1 MIVSQ
6 TPLRISFAGG
16 ATDFARYYREHEGLV
31 VSAAIDK
38 YIYVIVSPRFDDL
51 IYVNYS
57 KKEIVKKVGDLK
69 HELVREALVRTGIR
83 AASRSPCWRTYPR
96 KVPAWG
102 LPAAWWWVYCMP
114 CTHTRASS

>member
-57 KKEIVKKVGDLK
+57 KKEIVDTNQ
-69 HELVREALVRTGIR
+69 RSAAR
-83 AASRSPCWRTYPR
+83 AGSRGAGAGGHSGGRR
-96 KVPAWG
+96 DHHAG
-102 LPAAWWWVYCMP
+102 
-114 CTHTRASS
+114 